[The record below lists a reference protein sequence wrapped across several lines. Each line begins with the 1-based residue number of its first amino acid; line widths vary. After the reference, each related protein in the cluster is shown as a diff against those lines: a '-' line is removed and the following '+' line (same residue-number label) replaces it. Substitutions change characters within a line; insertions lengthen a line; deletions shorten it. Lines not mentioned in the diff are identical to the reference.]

1 MIEKKFATVV
11 VEIPINYGFDY
22 FLPENL
28 RDKVDVGSRVW
39 VPFGR
44 KTVTGYVVS
53 FSDKASYKKTKAII
67 DTVEDYPLLNKNII
81 KLADFIADYY
91 LCPIGLVFKCILPKA
106 VRKVIR
112 REKYVYYVELL
123 KTRKEL
129 DFYIEIA
136 PAKAIRQKEV
146 IILLKGYNKG
156 QWISAENLFSEKID
170 QSVLK
175 ALEKKEIIVVHK
187 EKFKF
192 DDADE
197 YIQSKPLK
205 LTKEQKNAYDGIVSL
220 ADSKKFG
227 AALLYGVTGSGKTEV
242 YLQAIDYVINQGRQ
256 AIVIVPEIS
265 LTPQTIERFKARFG
279 QMVAV
284 LHSRLSDGERYYN
297 WKRIKT
303 GDAKIVVG
311 PRSAVF
317 APFSDL
323 GIIVVDEEHER
334 CYKQEDSPKYHARDV
349 SVIRAKYEKAV
360 CVLGSATPAM
370 ESYYNALKE
379 KYLLFNLSAR
389 VENSKMPSINV
400 VDMREE
406 VKQNAKTGFFSR
418 KLLEKLSDRIE
429 KAEQSIIFLNKRGY
443 ARILMCVDCGHV
455 FECKAC
461 SISLTY
467 HKKAGRLLCHMCG
480 YSIGIPGICPEC
492 RSTMLKFSGFG
503 TQKIEAALNAVFPDA
518 SVGRMDAD
526 TTSKKGAHQKILDRF
541 RTGKIDI
548 LIGTQ
553 MIAKG
558 LDFPNVTLV
567 GIVSA
572 DSTLHIPDFRAGE
585 NTFQLL
591 TQVAGRAGRGEIPG
605 EVVIQTFTPEH
616 PVIELAV
623 QNDYIEFYNNE
634 IEERK
639 ILKYPPFAKCIN
651 VTITG
656 EDERFTADTANKLAG
671 LLSGHVKDFIKLG
684 PVPAPVEKVKN
695 KFRWH
700 ILLKGKSIVV
710 MRKRLQLSLEALTAK
725 EIKHVIVDIDP
736 QMMS

>member
-1 MIEKKFATVV
+1 MNKQFVKVV
-11 VEIPINYGFDY
+11 VEIPITYGFDY
-22 FLPENL
+22 SLPESL

-53 FSDKASYKKTKAII
+53 FSKEPSYSKTKEVI
-67 DTVEDYPLLNKNII
+67 DVVEDYPLLNKNII
-81 KLADFIADYY
+81 KLAEFIADYY
-91 LCPIGLVFKCILPKA
+91 MCPIGLVFKCILPKA
-106 VRKVIR
+106 VRKVTR
-112 REKYVYYVELL
+112 REKYVYYAELL

-146 IILLKGYNKG
+146 LILLKGYNKG
-156 QWISAENLFSEKID
+156 QWISATNLFDEKVD
-170 QSVLK
+170 MTVLK
-175 ALEKKEIIVVHK
+175 ALEKKEIIAVHK
-187 EKFKF
+187 EKFRF
-192 DDADE
+192 DDEDE
-197 YIQSKPLK
+197 YIRSKPLV
-205 LTKEQKNAYDGIVSL
+205 LTKEQKSAYDGIKKIV
-220 ADSKKFG
+220 DEKKFG
-227 AALLYGVTGSGKTEV
+227 SVLLYGVTGSGKTEV
-242 YLQAIDYVINQGRQ
+242 YLQSIDYVIKQGKQ

-297 WKRIKT
+297 WRKIKT
-303 GDAKIVVG
+303 GEAKIVVG

-323 GIIVVDEEHER
+323 GMIVVDEEHER
-334 CYKQEDSPKYHARDV
+334 CYKQEDSPKYNARDV
-349 SVIRAKYEKAV
+349 SVIRAKYENAV
-360 CVLGSATPAM
+360 CVLGSATPCL
-370 ESYYNALKE
+370 ESYDNALKG
-379 KYLLFNLSAR
+379 KYELFNLSAR
-389 VENSKMPSINV
+389 VEKSNMPSIAV

-406 VKQNAKTGFFSR
+406 IKENPKTGFFSR
-418 KLLEKLSDRIE
+418 KLLEKLSDRIA

-443 ARILMCVDCGHV
+443 ARILMCMDCGHV
-455 FECKAC
+455 FECNHC

-467 HKKAGRLLCHMCG
+467 HKKVARLLCHMCG
-480 YSIGIPGICPEC
+480 YNIHIPGYCPTC
-492 RSTMLKFSGFG
+492 KSTMLKFSGFG

-526 TTSKKGAHQKILDRF
+526 TTSGKGAHQKILDRF

-591 TQVAGRAGRGEIPG
+591 TQVSGRAGRGEIPG
-605 EVVIQTFTPEH
+605 EVIIQTFTPDH
-616 PVIELAV
+616 PVIQLAV
-623 QNDYIEFYNNE
+623 RNDYVEFFNFE
-634 IEERK
+634 IEDRK
-639 ILKYPPFAKCIN
+639 LLKYPPFAKCIN
-651 VTITG
+651 ISISG
-656 EDERFTADTANKLAG
+656 EDESFTSKTANKLAG
-671 LLSGHVKDFIKLG
+671 LLSGYAKDFIKLG
-684 PVPAPVEKVKN
+684 PVPAPVERLKN

-700 ILLKGKSIVV
+700 ILLKGKSVVV
-710 MRKRLQLSLEALTAK
+710 MRKQLQVALKELNRKELS
-725 EIKHVIVDIDP
+725 HVIVDIDP